1 VNGYGSDASVQDR
14 VKAVLGGIIGQDLVA
29 DITDDTGIVN
39 ELGLDSIQM
48 ITFLLRIE
56 DEFDLEL
63 DFESL
68 ELVQLDSVRQFC
80 EFVTADAHQQQ
91 HQHQQI

>member
-1 VNGYGSDASVQDR
+1 MNGYGSGASVQER
-14 VKAVLGGIIGQDLVA
+14 VKAVLGGILGQDLVA

-39 ELGLDSIQM
+39 DLGLDSIQM

-80 EFVTADAHQQQ
+80 EFVTADARQQ
-91 HQHQQI
+91 HQRRPI

>member
-1 VNGYGSDASVQDR
+1 MNGYGSGASVQER
-14 VKAVLGGIIGQDLVA
+14 VKAVLGGILGQDLVA

-39 ELGLDSIQM
+39 DLGLDSIQM

-80 EFVTADAHQQQ
+80 EFVTADARQQ
-91 HQHQQI
+91 HQRQPI

>member
-1 VNGYGSDASVQDR
+1 MNGYGSGASVQER
-14 VKAVLGGIIGQDLVA
+14 VKAVLGGILGQDLVA

-80 EFVTADAHQQQ
+80 AFVTADAQQ
-91 HQHQQI
+91 HQRRPI

>member
-1 VNGYGSDASVQDR
+1 MNGYGSGASVQER
-14 VKAVLGGIIGQDLVA
+14 VKAVLGGILGQDLVA
-29 DITDDTGIVN
+29 DITEDTGIVN

-68 ELVQLDSVRQFC
+68 ELAQLDSVRQFC
-80 EFVTADAHQQQ
+80 EFVTADAHQQ
-91 HQHQQI
+91 HQRQPI

>member
-1 VNGYGSDASVQDR
+1 VSGYGSGASVQER
-14 VKAVLGGIIGQDLVA
+14 VKAILGGILGQDLVA

-39 ELGLDSIQM
+39 DLGLDSIQM

-80 EFVTADAHQQQ
+80 EFVTADAQQ
-91 HQHQQI
+91 HQRQPI

>member
-1 VNGYGSDASVQDR
+1 MSGYGSGASVQER
-14 VKAVLGGIIGQDLVA
+14 VKAILGGILGQDLVA

-39 ELGLDSIQM
+39 DLGLDSIQM

-80 EFVTADAHQQQ
+80 EFVTADAQQ
-91 HQHQQI
+91 HQRQPI